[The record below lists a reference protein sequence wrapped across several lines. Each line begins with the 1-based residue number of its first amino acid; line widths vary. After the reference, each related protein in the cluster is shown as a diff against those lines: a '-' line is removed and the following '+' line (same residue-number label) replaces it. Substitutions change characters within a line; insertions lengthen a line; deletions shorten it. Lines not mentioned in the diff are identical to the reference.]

1 MSDSYDIEIID
12 RVLDGDVNA
21 FAKIIE
27 KYQNRVFRYVFAR
40 CNNYD
45 ETVDITQD
53 IFLMTYESLA
63 TFRRESKFSTWLY
76 SIMVNYCKNYQK
88 KMQRYTNVSI
98 DRMGD
103 DEFEFQLSD
112 ERQNTEEEIIT
123 KDMLKI
129 MKDELMNLPEDHKEI
144 LILRDIDGL
153 SYNEISDILGISL
166 ANVKVR
172 IHRGRELLKTRLQT
186 KGVL

>member
-63 TFRRESKFSTWLY
+63 TFRRERSSRPGCTASWLITAKITRKRFSA
-76 SIMVNYCKNYQK
+76 K
-88 KMQRYTNVSI
+88 KVFYW
-98 DRMGD
+98 GD
-103 DEFEFQLSD
+103 
-112 ERQNTEEEIIT
+112 
-123 KDMLKI
+123 
-129 MKDELMNLPEDHKEI
+129 
-144 LILRDIDGL
+144 
-153 SYNEISDILGISL
+153 
-166 ANVKVR
+166 
-172 IHRGRELLKTRLQT
+172 GRRW
-186 KGVL
+186 V